1 MFDLKL
7 LLENRALINQIPN
20 IASSRNH
27 ELLTEC
33 QVFGV
38 SGNLIWFLSRI
49 STEQLIGQIEI
60 LTNCWCTSFRY
71 LHQIQC
77 FTNRQTKDQNQKPL
91 YLPSVGT
98 HTRAFSSSMTS
109 QLCFFTNCEWL
120 KKKENPCDPFQKQRF
135 LKIWVSC
142 CGNVPCEPNLNAGR
156 FYFLFYH
163 SGNMKAAVRL
173 SLFR

>member
-49 STEQLIGQIEI
+49 STVQLIGQIEI
-60 LTNCWCTSFRY
+60 LTNC
-71 LHQIQC
+71 
-77 FTNRQTKDQNQKPL
+77 
-91 YLPSVGT
+91 
-98 HTRAFSSSMTS
+98 
-109 QLCFFTNCEWL
+109 
-120 KKKENPCDPFQKQRF
+120 
-135 LKIWVSC
+135 
-142 CGNVPCEPNLNAGR
+142 
-156 FYFLFYH
+156 
-163 SGNMKAAVRL
+163 
-173 SLFR
+173 

>member
-7 LLENRALINQIPN
+7 LLENRALINQILN

-60 LTNCWCTSFRY
+60 LTNC
-71 LHQIQC
+71 
-77 FTNRQTKDQNQKPL
+77 
-91 YLPSVGT
+91 
-98 HTRAFSSSMTS
+98 
-109 QLCFFTNCEWL
+109 
-120 KKKENPCDPFQKQRF
+120 
-135 LKIWVSC
+135 
-142 CGNVPCEPNLNAGR
+142 
-156 FYFLFYH
+156 
-163 SGNMKAAVRL
+163 
-173 SLFR
+173 

>member
-60 LTNCWCTSFRY
+60 LTNC
-71 LHQIQC
+71 
-77 FTNRQTKDQNQKPL
+77 
-91 YLPSVGT
+91 
-98 HTRAFSSSMTS
+98 
-109 QLCFFTNCEWL
+109 
-120 KKKENPCDPFQKQRF
+120 
-135 LKIWVSC
+135 
-142 CGNVPCEPNLNAGR
+142 
-156 FYFLFYH
+156 
-163 SGNMKAAVRL
+163 
-173 SLFR
+173 